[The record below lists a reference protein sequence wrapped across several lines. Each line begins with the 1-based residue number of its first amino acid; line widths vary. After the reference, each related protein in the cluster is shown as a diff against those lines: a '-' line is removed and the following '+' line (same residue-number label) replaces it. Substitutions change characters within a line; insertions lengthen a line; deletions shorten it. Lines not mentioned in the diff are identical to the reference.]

1 MGNSLIQASFT
12 GGELSPSL
20 YGRVDLAKYG
30 TSLKTCRN
38 FIVQLYGGVRNRAG
52 TKYLAEVSDSTV
64 RHRLIPFAFST
75 EQTYVLEFGDYTMR
89 VYKDG
94 GQVVYSSGINAGQPV
109 EVATPWGESD
119 LALLGYTQSADV
131 MTVCH
136 PDYVPQQISRTDHD
150 AWTVTDFVNING
162 PFLDANTTTTTT
174 VTVSATTGSI
184 TLTASSGIFET
195 YHIGQLF
202 YLEQKNYGAPWEAG
216 KSVALNDIRRS
227 DGKYYQATNAATTG
241 SLRPTHDADDWSDGA
256 VTWRYLHSGFG
267 ICRIT
272 ARASATSATATVIK
286 PMPNESI
293 STGTYKWAFEAW
305 GGNQGYPSCV
315 TYHQQRLVF
324 ANTPAQP
331 QTESMSRT
339 NAYVDF
345 GVSNQVLDDDAVTFT
360 VASRQVNAIRH
371 MLTIDN
377 LILLTSGGEWIVSG
391 GDSGTITPAALITK
405 QQGYR
410 GSATV
415 PPQIIGNTALYL
427 QSKGS
432 TVRDLGYE
440 FSSDSYTG
448 TDLTVLSS
456 HLVEGYQIQ
465 EWAYQQVPFSCLWC
479 VRNDGVLLGM
489 TYMREQ
495 QVIGWH
501 PHDTDG
507 EVESVCSI
515 AEGNEDAL
523 YIIVKRTIDGSTKRY
538 VERMQSRQI
547 GDIKDAFFVDC
558 GLTYDGRNTSATTM
572 TLTSSG
578 AWTYGSAAVF
588 TLTASASYFETYDI
602 GSEIHLTDVDG
613 HILRLLITARTS
625 NTVVTVTINRDVH
638 AEFRSAARTDWA
650 HARKTFAGL
659 SHLEGK
665 TISVLADGHVAP
677 QKEVTSG
684 SVTLNFAAT
693 VVHAGLPIEADFET
707 LDISAP
713 QGETIR
719 EKQKIIQA
727 VRLILEESRGLY
739 AGKDAASLI
748 EYKQRGNENYDDPV
762 TLLTGIADV
771 LIAGNWNKQGR
782 VFVRQSD
789 PLPLSI
795 LAVIPEVSIGG
806 A

>member
-1 MGNSLIQASFT
+1 
-12 GGELSPSL
+12 
-20 YGRVDLAKYG
+20 
-30 TSLKTCRN
+30 
-38 FIVQLYGGVRNRAG
+38 
-52 TKYLAEVSDSTV
+52 
-64 RHRLIPFAFST
+64 
-75 EQTYVLEFGDYTMR
+75 
-89 VYKDG
+89 
-94 GQVVYSSGINAGQPV
+94 
-109 EVATPWGESD
+109 
-119 LALLGYTQSADV
+119 
-131 MTVCH
+131 
-136 PDYVPQQISRTDHD
+136 
-150 AWTVTDFVNING
+150 
-162 PFLDANTTTTTT
+162 
-174 VTVSATTGSI
+174 
-184 TLTASSGIFET
+184 
-195 YHIGQLF
+195 
-202 YLEQKNYGAPWEAG
+202 
-216 KSVALNDIRRS
+216 
-227 DGKYYQATNAATTG
+227 
-241 SLRPTHDADDWSDGA
+241 
-256 VTWRYLHSGFG
+256 
-267 ICRIT
+267 
-272 ARASATSATATVIK
+272 
-286 PMPNESI
+286 
-293 STGTYKWAFEAW
+293 
-305 GGNQGYPSCV
+305 
-315 TYHQQRLVF
+315 
-324 ANTPAQP
+324 
-331 QTESMSRT
+331 
-339 NAYVDF
+339 
-345 GVSNQVLDDDAVTFT
+345 
-360 VASRQVNAIRH
+360 
-371 MLTIDN
+371 
-377 LILLTSGGEWIVSG
+377 
-391 GDSGTITPAALITK
+391 
-405 QQGYR
+405 
-410 GSATV
+410 
-415 PPQIIGNTALYL
+415 
-427 QSKGS
+427 
-432 TVRDLGYE
+432 
-440 FSSDSYTG
+440 
-448 TDLTVLSS
+448 
-456 HLVEGYQIQ
+456 
-465 EWAYQQVPFSCLWC
+465 
-479 VRNDGVLLGM
+479 
-489 TYMREQ
+489 
-495 QVIGWH
+495 
-501 PHDTDG
+501 
-507 EVESVCSI
+507 VCSI